1 MSMMQDMLKPPAG
14 LDFDFT
20 TPPGEPALVPAD
32 GVTWRVFANPVT
44 MFIGGVAAVLL
55 EMAEPSVRS
64 GVWDHSSF
72 RTDPGTRLRRTGFTA
87 MITVYGARSRATEVI
102 AHVVGIHDRV
112 RGTTPDGT
120 PYRANDPR
128 LLDWVQAT
136 ATFGFTQAYHRF
148 ARPLTP
154 VEQDAAFVE
163 GQVAA
168 RLYGDRRAAVAGR
181 MGPFA
186 RGNRAAARTLG
197 NPRRVPRDHERCADP
212 AALGAWPATAAG
224 PRRGGYGAR
233 AGPLAAATARRGAA
247 LRGIPRGDGACARG
261 DAGRGRGFSRRAIPA
276 PRRRGMTS
284 HGGPTDDSAAI
295 AGYGAVIASL
305 LLAAPALAALT
316 PA

>member
-154 VEQDAAFVE
+154 VEQDAAFAE

-168 RLYGDRRAAVAGR
+168 RLYGATGAPRSRAKWDRLLAETAPRLEPSEILGEFLAIMNGAAILPRWARGLQRLLVRAAVDMVPDPVR
-181 MGPFA
+181 SLPQL
-186 RGNRAAARTLG
+186 RGEGLRFGESLVVTALARAAMLAVRADS
-197 NPRRVPRDHERCADP
+197 PVAQSRRRVGE
-212 AALGAWPATAAG
+212 G
-224 PRRGGYGAR
+224 
-233 AGPLAAATARRGAA
+233 
-247 LRGIPRGDGACARG
+247 
-261 DAGRGRGFSRRAIPA
+261 
-276 PRRRGMTS
+276 
-284 HGGPTDDSAAI
+284 
-295 AGYGAVIASL
+295 
-305 LLAAPALAALT
+305 
-316 PA
+316 